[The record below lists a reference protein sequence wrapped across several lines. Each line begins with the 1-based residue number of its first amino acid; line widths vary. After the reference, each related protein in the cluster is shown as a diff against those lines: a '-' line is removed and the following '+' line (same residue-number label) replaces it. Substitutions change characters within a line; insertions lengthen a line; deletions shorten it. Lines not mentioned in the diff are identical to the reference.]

1 MTFGTMI
8 FPPHH
13 SLRYQCAD
21 LPTHTS
27 HCLDE
32 LFHQLASFPS
42 CVPPSLITD
51 YGGTGISTCCP
62 STTPFGLALGPDLPW
77 ADEPTPGTLRLSA
90 DRILTCLFVTHTGIL
105 TSMQSTSPYGLT
117 STRIQRSP
125 TQAHISARAIASVVC
140 LAPLHFRRR
149 VTRPVSY
156 YALFKWWLLLSQH
169 PGCLRNSTSFPT

>member
-1 MTFGTMI
+1 LTFGTVI

-13 SLRYQCAD
+13 SSRLRCAD
-21 LPTHTS
+21 LPTHPS
-27 HCLDE
+27 HCLDR
-32 LFHQLASFPS
+32 LFHQSASLPS

-125 TQAHISARAIASVVC
+125 TQVPKGTCHSFGGVFSPVTFSAQS
-140 LAPLHFRRR
+140 H
-149 VTRPVSY
+149 
-156 YALFKWWLLLSQH
+156 
-169 PGCLRNSTSFPT
+169 STSELLRTL